1 MKYLYIWKGCKNI
14 YNANDESR
22 SKSAVV
28 SRYIKKQSLQEM
40 SNGLESLDIFK
51 KRIKFVNLTSPL
63 VVSENLQ
70 FSRNQ

>member
-14 YNANDESR
+14 YKANDESR
-22 SKSAVV
+22 SKSVV

-51 KRIKFVNLTSPL
+51 KRIKFVNFTSPL